1 MDELLY
7 VIVGFI
13 TGISVGSVGI
23 GAGSLLMPLLIMLG
37 ASVKTAVATGLA
49 IQLLPQSLPGLWL
62 YYQNGHFD
70 MKISFWV
77 IIGSLIGTTY
87 GAYLVNYNIFS
98 EKVLYIVLF
107 IMMILS
113 TIFIGYDI
121 FNNKFKYIVHEHY

>member
-13 TGISVGSVGI
+13 TGVSVGSVGI

-37 ASVKTAVATGLA
+37 TSVKTAVATGLA

-107 IMMILS
+107 IMMVLS
-113 TIFIGYDI
+113 TIFIGYDL

>member
-13 TGISVGSVGI
+13 TGVSVGSVGI

-107 IMMILS
+107 IMMVLS
-113 TIFIGYDI
+113 TIFIGYDL
-121 FNNKFKYIVHEHY
+121 FNNKFKYIVHEY

>member
-107 IMMILS
+107 IMMVLS
-113 TIFIGYDI
+113 TIFIGYDL

>member
-13 TGISVGSVGI
+13 TGVSVGSVGI

-107 IMMILS
+107 IMMVLS
-113 TIFIGYDI
+113 TIFIGYDL
-121 FNNKFKYIVHEHY
+121 FNNKFKYIVHEH

>member
-13 TGISVGSVGI
+13 TGVSVGSVGI

-77 IIGSLIGTTY
+77 IIGSLIGVFRLTLT
-87 GAYLVNYNIFS
+87 
-98 EKVLYIVLF
+98 
-107 IMMILS
+107 LS
-113 TIFIGYDI
+113 KLG
-121 FNNKFKYIVHEHY
+121 